1 MLSLCVV
8 VAASRGSGGAKTG
21 TFADTVAA
29 TVARA
34 LPVVLRDTPLE
45 AWPAR
50 RWTPRTLAARLTEPL
65 RAVYVGAEGEGEL
78 TYFNESLELVNIT
91 AARFFEICDHSAGAG
106 GSSRSARR
114 HRHAH
119 YSASLEQWRA
129 SGLHRDV
136 TSAAPLAASDPF
148 SAFGAQ
154 DATVWMASAGV
165 VSTAHFDSQ
174 RNFFA
179 QLYGRKTFTLWP
191 PSAVHRMMLP
201 PKADRTRGRS
211 AAPGLDLDGAAFAR
225 GRATFVL
232 APGDVL
238 YIPPFWFHRVE
249 AESTSISLSLW
260 TESEATLAAYRAA
273 ERVALPFER
282 EWPARVL
289 EAAAAAFISR
299 IARNVGA
306 RAVSFFLFTVTFYA
320 NLAHSL
326 TRSP

>member
-1 MLSLCVV
+1 MLSLWIAAHAGAPVGAEAPPFADI
-8 VAASRGSGGAKTG
+8 AAS
-21 TFADTVAA
+21 
-29 TVARA
+29 TVARG

-50 RWTPRTLAARLTEPL
+50 RWTPRTLSARLTEPL
-65 RAVYVGAEGEGEL
+65 RAVYVGAEGEDEL

-91 AARFFEICDHSAGAG
+91 AARFFDICDHRAGDD
-106 GSSRSARR
+106 SSSSSSARR

-119 YSASLEQWRA
+119 YSGSLEMWRS

-136 TSAAPLAASDPF
+136 TSAEPGAAADDPS
-148 SAFGAQ
+148 SAFGVQ

-165 VSTAHFDSQ
+165 VSTTHFDSQ
-174 RNFFA
+174 SNFFA

-191 PSAVHRMMLP
+191 PHAVHRMMLS

-211 AAPGLDLDGAAFAR
+211 AAQGLDLDGASFAR
-225 GRATFVL
+225 GRLTFTL
-232 APGDVL
+232 IPGDVL

-249 AESTSISLSLW
+249 AMSTSISISLW

-282 EWPARVL
+282 EWPLHVL
-289 EAAAAAFISR
+289 EAAAAAFLSR
-299 IARNVGA
+299 VVRNVGA
-306 RAVSFFLFTVTFYA
+306 SERESCA
-320 NLAHSL
+320 
-326 TRSP
+326 